1 MNPIKS
7 ERFFFNTEMIL
18 NPSIELHS
26 YLLSEVK
33 HALGE
38 RQVES
43 TATFWYISQ
52 CSIKNTV
59 SQSVRCWTLA
69 QDVQGSRDHAA
80 LAIFHQHSPS
90 CERRTH
96 THTTP
101 VSKAVPP
108 PALNQTPTI
117 KMNSCCCTWRNTAVL
132 ISKFQ
137 PINFCV
143 QTKQFFHSS

>member
-33 HALGE
+33 HTLGE

-59 SQSVRCWTLA
+59 NLWGAEPWHRMCW
-69 QDVQGSRDHAA
+69 AA
-80 LAIFHQHSPS
+80 ETTQPSLSFTSTASPVKGGH
-90 CERRTH
+90 TH